1 MTAIYPDLAGKV
13 VLVTGGASG
22 IGAAIARVFARQKST
37 VVFFDINEEA
47 GMGLSR
53 ELSGQGL
60 AAYFQRVDLTDIP
73 ALRAGVADA
82 CKAHGPT
89 VILINNA
96 AHDERHPTEEVTP
109 EYWDDRIAVNLKHQF
124 FAAQA
129 VLPSMK
135 AAGQG
140 VIINFGS
147 TSWMVGQGGMAAYTA
162 SKSGVIGL
170 TRSLAR
176 LRPLQH
182 PGECDRARVDHDR
195 APDRKMADARRR
207 SRTDAPP
214 MPEAEAHPGRTREL
228 HGLPRF
234 RRRLG
239 LHRAALCRG
248 WRLGVNAPRSTSTS
262 RRQFGIHRA
271 VAIQRPPAALE
282 RKAASTITTQAKP
295 SSMVGKVTAGSM
307 EEPVRR
313 AMMHA
318 ALALLA
324 ESLWAMPEPAEPPPT
339 MILSYTLAFP
349 FVLC

>member
-1 MTAIYPDLAGKV
+1 MAAIYPDLAGKV

-22 IGAAIARVFARQKST
+22 IGAAIVRVFARQKST
-37 VVFFDINEEA
+37 VVLFDINEEA

-89 VILINNA
+89 AILINNA

-129 VLPSMK
+129 VLSGMK
-135 AAGQG
+135 AVGQG

-176 LRPLQH
+176 DYGPFNIRVNAIA
-182 PGECDRARVDHDR
+182 PGWIMTERQIEKWLT
-195 APDRKMADARRR
+195 PE
-207 SRTDAPP
+207 S
-214 MPEAEAHPGRTREL
+214 EAEL
-228 HGLPRF
+228 M
-234 RRRLG
+234 
-239 LHRAALCRG
+239 
-248 WRLGVNAPRSTSTS
+248 
-262 RRQFGIHRA
+262 RRQC
-271 VAIQRPPAALE
+271 LK
-282 RKAASTITTQAKP
+282 RKLTPDELANFTVFLASDDA
-295 SSMVGKVTAGSM
+295 SACTAQHYVVDGGW
-307 EEPVRR
+307 V
-313 AMMHA
+313 
-318 ALALLA
+318 
-324 ESLWAMPEPAEPPPT
+324 
-339 MILSYTLAFP
+339 
-349 FVLC
+349 